1 MQILRY
7 RTKSGKIIKFDDFV
21 TEGNGKYWV
30 EMCESCMNKHKEDF
44 DTKYSPS
51 TSTSAC
57 SVSYC
62 QNPAEY
68 YVDFTDGEA
77 VIWRSGVHEY
87 IHDMT
92 REENAWVNV
101 KELVERFVEMDN
113 HFNNEPWTLEQIL
126 ANINVFIPEKMP
138 ETIKYDEI

>member
-21 TEGNGKYWV
+21 DEGNGKYWA
-30 EMCESCMNKHKEDF
+30 EMCEECMDRYREDF
-44 DTKYSPS
+44 ATNSSHSVS
-51 TSTSAC
+51 TSEC
-57 SVSYC
+57 SVRHC
-62 QNPAEY
+62 NNPAEY
-68 YVDFTDGEA
+68 YVDFIDEDV
-77 VIWRSGVHEY
+77 VIWHSGVHEY
-87 IHDMT
+87 IYDMT

-113 HFNNEPWTLEQIL
+113 YFNHEPWTLEQIL
-126 ANINVFIPEKMP
+126 ANINIFIPEKMP